1 MKLNQVDLICY
12 LNKMWIAT
20 LFTFDSRIAVKM
32 RSHYVEFSDN
42 LAKRYVLNARIHN
55 VMHHGTEYNFVLSK
69 FDMYGRVM

>member
-1 MKLNQVDLICY
+1 
-12 LNKMWIAT
+12 
-20 LFTFDSRIAVKM
+20 M